1 LRRVSLQE
9 ASREIHKHIRAR
21 GYIGSA
27 ALGLSDGL
35 VTNLAFLAGLA
46 GAVSDT
52 QLALIR
58 FAGIA
63 SMLAGTISMF
73 LGGFIEGRSEYDLFK
88 ADANREADE
97 IEHEPEEEKSELENF
112 YTAKGLTRDEAE
124 RVVDRI
130 ASNKKV
136 FLEDILMHELHV
148 HETKLPS
155 PIKMGGVI
163 GFSFL
168 MGALIPLVPFL
179 LLQTR
184 IYSLS
189 VSVIVS
195 PFFLFLLGAWRGRL
209 AGRQPW
215 KGGLETLVLG
225 LGASGVL
232 YLIGTAIGFF

>member
-1 LRRVSLQE
+1 MKKVP
-9 ASREIHKHIRAR
+9 REIHKHIRAR
-21 GYIGSA
+21 GYIASS

-35 VTNLAFLAGLA
+35 VTNLAFLTGLA
-46 GAVSDT
+46 GAVSDS

-73 LGGFIEGRSEYDLFK
+73 LGGFLEGRSEYDLFK
-88 ADANREADE
+88 ADANREAGE
-97 IEHEPEEEKSELENF
+97 IEHEPEEEKSELEDF
-112 YTAKGLTRDEAE
+112 YTAKGLTQDEAE

-130 ASNKKV
+130 ASNKKI

-168 MGALIPLVPFL
+168 VGALIPLSPFL

-184 IYSLS
+184 TYSLT

-195 PFFLFLLGAWRGRL
+195 PFFLFLLGAWRGRI
-209 AGRQPW
+209 AGRKPW
-215 KGGLETLVLG
+215 KGGLETLALG

-232 YLIGTAIGFF
+232 YLVGTALGFF